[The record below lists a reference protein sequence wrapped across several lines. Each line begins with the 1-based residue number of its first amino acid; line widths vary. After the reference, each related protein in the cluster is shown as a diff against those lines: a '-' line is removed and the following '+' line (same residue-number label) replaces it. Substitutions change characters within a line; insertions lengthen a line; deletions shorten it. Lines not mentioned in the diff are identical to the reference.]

1 MSVASIVNGSLSL
14 SNLAIVNTT
23 TEGACGICYDTN
35 NNLIF
40 GSINSNVIGLV

>member
-35 NNLIF
+35 NNL
-40 GSINSNVIGLV
+40 VII